1 MCPFS
6 NPQAICVQTERPCN
20 SDPKMGENLP
30 WPSRRRAGFA
40 NFARFLNLRDKSGA
54 AKRYNQ
60 VEERATLK
68 ILPFQPLANQ
78 HRAEVVYRVLLE
90 NLDAL
95 YSTAKRLTGRADL
108 AEDLVQE
115 TARKALQ
122 AIPALTDERNTRA
135 WLFRILMNG
144 VRDQARR
151 KKLWAE
157 VDADEETPDLN
168 AISESV
174 EGATAEDVRRAL
186 SSLPPETRSL
196 AILIDIQEFT
206 IAEAAA
212 MLQIPP
218 GTAASRL
225 SRARRELRGL
235 LHAYRSGSSRS
246 GGKS

>member
-1 MCPFS
+1 M
-6 NPQAICVQTERPCN
+6 
-20 SDPKMGENLP
+20 
-30 WPSRRRAGFA
+30 
-40 NFARFLNLRDKSGA
+40 
-54 AKRYNQ
+54 
-60 VEERATLK
+60 K
-68 ILPFQPLANQ
+68 ILRFQPPGEQ
-78 HRAEVVYRVLLE
+78 HRAEGVYRVLLE
-90 NLDAL
+90 NLDTL

-122 AIPALTDERNTRA
+122 ATPALKDERNTRA
-135 WLFRILMNG
+135 WLFRILLNG

-157 VDADEETPDLN
+157 VEADEETPDLN

-196 AILIDIQEFT
+196 AILIDIEEFT

-225 SRARRELRGL
+225 SRARRELREL
-235 LHAYRSGSSRS
+235 LQAYRSRSSRR
-246 GGKS
+246 GGKP